1 MLCKNVVVSKGGSA
15 DCAGLKE
22 GDRILRI
29 NGINVAGSGTDS
41 IARVIRYFVVSIH
54 GHTNIRSIKCYLRM
68 YAV

>member
-1 MLCKNVVVSKGGSA
+1 MLLFSKGGSA

-41 IARVIRYFVVSIH
+41 IARVIR
-54 GHTNIRSIKCYLRM
+54 
-68 YAV
+68 